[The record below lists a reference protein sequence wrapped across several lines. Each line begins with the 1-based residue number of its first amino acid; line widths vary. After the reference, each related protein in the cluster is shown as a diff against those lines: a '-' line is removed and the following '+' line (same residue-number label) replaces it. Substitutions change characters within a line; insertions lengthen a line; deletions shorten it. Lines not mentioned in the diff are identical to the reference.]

1 MINLIGNKLWRMLG
15 GPPEHRGE
23 SEEPELAGGGGSTG
37 CNSKPP
43 HLLTQRNKSISLVNI
58 AISEIIEYITIVQHQ
73 KITISD
79 MIKCC

>member
-23 SEEPELAGGGGSTG
+23 SEEPELAGGESTG
-37 CNSKPP
+37 CNSKPL